1 MSRPTLN
8 LSFEG
13 AKTDSVLLN
22 LLYINI
28 EWRYHQRKWLIRIVQ
43 NWELRTECRQSCEV
57 HRALRNA
64 FLAHRTF
71 VHRLAISINHQRTS

>member
-28 EWRYHQRKWLIRIVQ
+28 EWRYQQRKWLIRIVQ
-43 NWELRTECRQSCEV
+43 NRELRTECR
-57 HRALRNA
+57 
-64 FLAHRTF
+64 
-71 VHRLAISINHQRTS
+71 